1 MCEKRWSFLA
11 CAKERGMHQGHENKI
26 VVGATLCVS
35 MQACVCVCARAERL
49 AAGRHGRGASHFL
62 LGCSCKSLSSSFLA
76 FLFLSSLTPL
86 HPVPVFPSLPSRSL
100 SPLLLLCPVFPLF
113 LPFVCTVSLSLSYFT
128 VPPSSVAPFLLKREP
143 CHCSIR
149 VEPLSCSR
157 FIHMER
163 PGGS

>member
-86 HPVPVFPSLPSRSL
+86 HPVPVFPSLPFPF
-100 SPLLLLCPVFPLF
+100 SPSSFVSSIPLIP
-113 LPFVCTVSLSLSYFT
+113 PFCLHRFSLSLLFHC
-128 VPPSSVAPFLLKREP
+128 PSLF
-143 CHCSIR
+143 
-149 VEPLSCSR
+149 
-157 FIHMER
+157 
-163 PGGS
+163 GGSVPAQERALSL